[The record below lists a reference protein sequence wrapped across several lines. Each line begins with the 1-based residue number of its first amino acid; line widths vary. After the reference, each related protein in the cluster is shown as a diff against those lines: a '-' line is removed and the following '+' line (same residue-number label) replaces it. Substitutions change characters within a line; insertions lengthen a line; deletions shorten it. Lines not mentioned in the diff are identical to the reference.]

1 MHKPLQTVPVYRLVP
16 NFVTLLALSLGM
28 TSIRYAFDEKWHIA
42 AGLILI
48 AGFLDGIDGRLAR
61 LLNATSRFGAE
72 LDSLADIVSFGVA
85 PAVTMYLWS
94 LHNIPIKGIG
104 WFVVLFYIAC
114 SALRLAR
121 YNSRLDDLDEKK
133 KLQNFTTGMPITT
146 AASICLLPMMFS
158 FELTSSAVSPW
169 LVFINMTLI
178 GLIMISRV
186 PTFTFRTVHIRKA
199 YVPFLM
205 ATIVL
210 LIGAMILEPWVIFP
224 IMITFYLC
232 TIPFSII
239 SFYFNSTK

>member
-1 MHKPLQTVPVYRLVP
+1 MQKPIQTVPVYRLLP

-28 TSIRYAFDEKWHIA
+28 TSIRYALDEKWHIA
-42 AGLILI
+42 TALILI

-94 LHNIPIKGIG
+94 LHQIPIKGVG

-121 YNSRLDDLDEKK
+121 YNSCLDDLDEKN

-158 FELTSSAVSPW
+158 FELSAFPISPW
-169 LVFINMTLI
+169 LVFIYMTLI
-178 GLIMISRV
+178 GLIMISRI
-186 PTFTFRTVHIRKA
+186 PTFTFRTVHVRKV
-199 YVPFLM
+199 YVPLLM

-210 LIGAMILEPWVIFP
+210 LTGATILEPWTILPV
-224 IMITFYLC
+224 MVTFYLF
-232 TIPFSII
+232 TIPFSIV
-239 SFYFNSTK
+239 SFYRNTKK

>member
-94 LHNIPIKGIG
+94 LHNIPFKGIG

-158 FELTSSAVSPW
+158 FELISCSVSPW

-186 PTFTFRTVHIRKA
+186 PTFTFRSVHIRKA

-205 ATIVL
+205 ATIAL
-210 LIGAMILEPWVIFP
+210 LIGAMILEPWLIFP

-232 TIPFSII
+232 TIPISII
-239 SFYFNSTK
+239 SYYFYSGK